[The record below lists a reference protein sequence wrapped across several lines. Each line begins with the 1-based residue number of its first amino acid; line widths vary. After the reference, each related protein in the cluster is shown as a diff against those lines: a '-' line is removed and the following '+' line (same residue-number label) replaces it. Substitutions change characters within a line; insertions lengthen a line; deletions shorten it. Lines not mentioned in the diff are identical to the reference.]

1 MTLQKLPSTSD
12 LGHLIEL
19 DLQDF
24 QRACASIPQYR
35 ATAPELAA
43 VVRRLASWSLEQ
55 SPLLTFVP
63 KGQKE
68 SSTVSFSFT
77 GNRRSLWMVYP
88 GGTKSNPR
96 LDFLTRATHYLPAN
110 RTLEL
115 RSELVRRG
123 IRGSLGKEN
132 EIMSVPLSAL
142 LDRTREEATVQFFEW
157 ALQQPDLQSR
167 PDTR

>member
-1 MTLQKLPSTSD
+1 MALQKLSSTSD
-12 LGHLIEL
+12 FQHLIDR

-24 QRACASIPQYR
+24 QRACAAIPQYR
-35 ATAPELAA
+35 ATASGLT
-43 VVRRLASWSLEQ
+43 VIVRRLAAWSLEQ

-63 KGQKE
+63 KGKKE
-68 SSTVSFSFT
+68 SSTVSFAFA

-96 LDFLTRATHYLPAN
+96 LDFLTRTTKYLPAE

-123 IRGSLGKEN
+123 IRGSLGRKN
-132 EIMSVPLSAL
+132 ELISVPLSAL
-142 LDRTREEATVQFFEW
+142 LDPTREKATLQFFEW
-157 ALQQPDLQSR
+157 ALQQADLQQQA
-167 PDTR
+167 